1 MSNFDIIIGQDSAVS
16 ELKRAASEAAGD
28 VLGIQS
34 NAMTHA
40 WLFTGPPGSGRS
52 TLALAFAATLVCS
65 QGGCGTCQDCRN
77 AIAGVHPDVEHV
89 VPEKVH
95 YAKDATVALIER
107 AAMLPTRAPWHVIVV
122 EDVDRFLVD
131 AASVLLKS
139 IEEPPAR
146 TVWLLCAPTGEDVY
160 DTIKSRCR
168 QISLV
173 APALNLIAAQL
184 TERFG
189 IESSMAQ
196 FAARVSQGHIGRA
209 RALATDEKVRTRRR
223 EILEIPARLN
233 TVSSCYSLAAQLVS
247 TINADVDD
255 IMGSMLAH
263 DEEALRM
270 VFGDGVQG
278 KGMKALERQKKS
290 AMKASEDRHK
300 TIRRRILNDQ
310 YNRALMDLT
319 GFYRDVLVVQSGS
332 SAALINEELRN
343 AIDAVADKGDSAS
356 MLQRIDA
363 ITETLDNL
371 IANVAPQAAFES
383 LLVTLRDPALG
394 SVHN

>member
-1 MSNFDIIIGQDSAVS
+1 MSNFDIIIGQDAAVS

>member
-1 MSNFDIIIGQDSAVS
+1 MSNFDVIIGQDAAVA
-16 ELKRAASEAAGD
+16 ELKRAASEAASD
-28 VLGIQS
+28 FLGGQS

-52 TLALAFAATLVCS
+52 TLALAFAATLVCA
-65 QGGCGTCQDCRN
+65 QGGCGTCLDCRN
-77 AIAGVHPDVEHV
+77 VLAGVHPDVEHV

-95 YAKDATVALIER
+95 YAVETTRTLVER
-107 AAMLPTRAPWHVIVV
+107 AALLPTRAPWHIIVV
-122 EDVDRFLVD
+122 EDADRFLVD

-139 IEEPPAR
+139 IEEPPAQ

-160 DTIKSRCR
+160 ETIKSRCR
-168 QISLV
+168 QVSLV
-173 APALNLIAAQL
+173 APALTLIAQQL

-189 IESSMAQ
+189 IEPAMAQ

-233 TVSSCYSLAAQLVS
+233 TVSSCYSLAAQFVAA
-247 TINADVDD
+247 INADVDD
-255 IMGSMLAH
+255 IMASMLAH
-263 DEEALRM
+263 DEEELRM
-270 VFGDGVQG
+270 VFGDGAQG
-278 KGMKALERQKKS
+278 KGMKMLERQKKS
-290 AMKASEDRHK
+290 AMKASEERHK

-310 YNRALMDLT
+310 YNRALMDLI
-319 GFYRDVLVVQSGS
+319 GFYRDVLVVKSGS
-332 SAALINEELRN
+332 EAELINEELRN
-343 AIDAVADKGDSAS
+343 AIDGVADKGDASS

-371 IANVAPQAAFES
+371 LANVAPLAAFES
-383 LLVTLRDPALG
+383 LLVTLRDPALSG
-394 SVHN
+394 VHN

>member
-1 MSNFDIIIGQDSAVS
+1 MSNFDVIIGQDAAVAD
-16 ELKRAASEAAGD
+16 LKRAASDAAGGL
-28 VLGIQS
+28 LGAQN

-52 TLALAFAATLVCS
+52 TLALAFAATLVCT

-77 AIAGVHPDVEHV
+77 ALAGLHPDVEHV

-95 YAKDATVALIER
+95 YAKEATVALIER
-107 AAMLPTRAPWHVIVV
+107 ASLLPRRAPWHVIVI
-122 EDVDRFLVD
+122 EDVDRFLAD

-139 IEEPPAR
+139 IEEPPAQ
-146 TVWLLCAPTGEDVY
+146 TVWLLCAPTGEDVFE
-160 DTIKSRCR
+160 TIKSRCR
-168 QISLV
+168 QVSLV
-173 APALNLIAAQL
+173 APSLESIAEQVTA
-184 TERFG
+184 RFG
-189 IESSMAQ
+189 IEPSMAQ

-223 EILEIPARLN
+223 EILEIPARIN

-255 IMGSMLAH
+255 IMASMLAH
-263 DEEALRM
+263 DEEELRV
-270 VFGDGVQG
+270 VFGDGLEG

-290 AMKASEDRHK
+290 AMKASEERHK

-319 GFYRDVLVVQSGS
+319 GFYRDVLVVQAGS
-332 SAALINEELRN
+332 NAELINDELRN
-343 AIDAVADKGDSAS
+343 AIDSVAEKGDAQS

-363 ITETLDNL
+363 IAETLDNL
-371 IANVAPQAAFES
+371 LANVAPQAAFES
-383 LLVTLRDPALG
+383 LLVTLRDPTLVN
-394 SVHN
+394 VHN

>member
-1 MSNFDIIIGQDSAVS
+1 MSNFDVIIGQDAAVAD
-16 ELKRAASEAAGD
+16 LKRAASEAAGD
-28 VLGIQS
+28 LLGSQS

-52 TLALAFAATLVCS
+52 TLALAFAATLVCL
-65 QGGCGTCQDCRN
+65 QGGCGNCQDCRN
-77 AIAGVHPDVEHV
+77 ALVGIHPDVEHV

-95 YAKDATVALIER
+95 YAKEATVALIER
-107 AAMLPTRAPWHVIVV
+107 AALLPTRAPWHIIVV
-122 EDVDRFLVD
+122 EDVDRFLAD

-139 IEEPPAR
+139 IEEPPAQ
-146 TVWLLCAPTGEDVY
+146 TVWLLCAPTGEDVFE
-160 DTIKSRCR
+160 TIKSRCR
-168 QISLV
+168 LVSLV
-173 APALNLIAAQL
+173 APALDSIAEQL
-184 TERFG
+184 TSRFG
-189 IESSMAQ
+189 IEPSMAK

-255 IMGSMLAH
+255 IMTGMLAH
-263 DEEALRM
+263 DEEELRM

-332 SAALINEELRN
+332 NADLINEELRN
-343 AIDAVADKGDSAS
+343 SIDTVAAKGDAAS

-371 IANVAPQAAFES
+371 LANVAPQAAFES

-394 SVHN
+394 AVHN

>member
-1 MSNFDIIIGQDSAVS
+1 MSNFDVIIGQDAAVA
-16 ELKRAASEAAGD
+16 ELKRAASDAAGGL
-28 VLGIQS
+28 LGVHS

-52 TLALAFAATLVCS
+52 TLALAFAATLVCA

-77 AIAGVHPDVEHV
+77 ALAGIHPDVEHV

-95 YAKDATVALIER
+95 YAKEATVALIER
-107 AAMLPTRAPWHVIVV
+107 AALLPTRAPWHVIVV
-122 EDVDRFLVD
+122 EDVDRFLAD

-139 IEEPPAR
+139 IEEPPAQ
-146 TVWLLCAPTGEDVY
+146 TVWLLCAPTGEDVFE
-160 DTIKSRCR
+160 TIKSRCR
-168 QISLV
+168 QVSLV
-173 APALNLIAAQL
+173 SPGLDSIAQQL
-184 TERFG
+184 TARFG
-189 IESSMAQ
+189 IEPSMAQ

-255 IMGSMLAH
+255 IMAGMLAH
-263 DEEALRM
+263 DEEELRM
-270 VFGDGVQG
+270 VFGDSAQG
-278 KGMKALERQKKS
+278 KGMKALDRQKKS
-290 AMKASEDRHK
+290 AMKASEERHK

-332 SAALINEELRN
+332 NAELINEELRN
-343 AIDAVADKGDSAS
+343 AIDTVADKGDSAS

-363 ITETLDNL
+363 ISETLDNL
-371 IANVAPQAAFES
+371 LANVVPQAAFES
-383 LLVTLRDPALG
+383 LLVTLRAPALG
-394 SVHN
+394 AVHN

>member
-1 MSNFDIIIGQDSAVS
+1 MSNFDVIIGQDGAVAD
-16 ELKRAASEAAGD
+16 LRRAASDAASDFLVG
-28 VLGIQS
+28 QS

-52 TLALAFAATLVCS
+52 TLALAFAATLVCT
-65 QGGCGTCQDCRN
+65 QGGCGTCLDCRN
-77 AIAGVHPDVEHV
+77 ALAGIHPDVEHV

-95 YAKDATVALIER
+95 YAKEATVALIER
-107 AAMLPTRAPWHVIVV
+107 AALLPTRAPWHVIVV
-122 EDVDRFLVD
+122 EDVDRFLAD

-139 IEEPPAR
+139 IEEPPPQ
-146 TVWLLCAPTGEDVY
+146 TVWLLCAPTGEDVFE
-160 DTIKSRCR
+160 TIKSRCR
-168 QISLV
+168 QVSLV
-173 APALNLIAAQL
+173 APALPLIAQQL

-189 IESSMAQ
+189 IEPAMAQ

-233 TVSSCYSLAAQLVS
+233 TVSSCYSLAAQCVS
-247 TINADVDD
+247 AINADVDD
-255 IMGSMLAH
+255 IMAGMLAH
-263 DEEALRM
+263 DEEELRM
-270 VFGDGVQG
+270 VFGDGAQG

-290 AMKASEDRHK
+290 AMKASEDRLK

-310 YNRALMDLT
+310 YNRALMDLI

-332 SAALINEELRN
+332 DAGLINEELRN

-371 IANVAPQAAFES
+371 LANVAPQAAFES
-383 LLVTLRDPALG
+383 LLVTLRDPVL
-394 SVHN
+394 SVVHN